1 MFTDGFQTWC
11 FLPVLYHM
19 EQVRIAAIKLLLQDE
34 TVNRKVASFFFFF
47 WLKGKKGCKGTCSV
61 DQSNQKELLMTS
73 YG

>member
-47 WLKGKKGCKGTCSV
+47 GLREKKAA
-61 DQSNQKELLMTS
+61 KEPVVLIKVIKKNC
-73 YG
+73 